1 VSALAQ
7 TLFLFVR
14 LMRNLLRQPIWIA
27 LILIQPM
34 FWLLLYSQLFRR
46 ITELPGFGT
55 TSYVDYLTPGI
66 AIMTAFFSGTWA
78 GMGTIE
84 DLDRGVVER
93 FLATPARRSAIV
105 FARVLQSAVVAT
117 IQAVIILVVGLF
129 LGATNG
135 GLLGWLVI
143 MLAAFLV
150 AAGFSGISNGV
161 ALLTRQEATMI
172 AIANFIGLPLLF
184 FSSILIAANL
194 IPGWMK
200 TLSLA
205 NPVEWAVRAS
215 RAQALPG
222 TDWTNIG
229 LYLVLLGCFTALTGG
244 FATRCFRSY
253 QRTL

>member
-1 VSALAQ
+1 MT
-7 TLFLFVR
+7 TLRQSGYLFVR
-14 LMRNLLRQPIWIA
+14 LMRSLLRQPIWIA
-27 LILIQPM
+27 LMLIQPM

-66 AIMTAFFSGTWA
+66 AVMTAFFSGTWA

-84 DLDRGVVER
+84 DLDRGVIER
-93 FLATPARRSAIV
+93 FLATPARRTAIV
-105 FARVLQSAVVAT
+105 LARLLQSAVTAW
-117 IQAVIILVVGLF
+117 IQALIILVVGLF
-129 LGATNG
+129 LGARNG
-135 GLLGWLVI
+135 GPLGWLVI
-143 MLAAFLV
+143 LFAAFLV
-150 AAGFSGISNGV
+150 AAGFSGISNGI

-172 AIANFIGLPLLF
+172 AVANFIGLPLLF

-194 IPGWMK
+194 IPSWMRS
-200 TLSLA
+200 LSLA

-215 RAQALPG
+215 RAQVLPG
-222 TDWTNIG
+222 TDWSRIG
-229 LYLVLLGCFTALTGG
+229 LYLLLLSGFVALTAA